1 MPELPG
7 ASEPD
12 HGATDE
18 AWASIVENFGER
30 AHLTDADVAS
40 EPISLI
46 APQPQPITPLAPVP
60 PAMPMMEA
68 DDHYIPP
75 EAPRV
80 GLADGPRGAAWL
92 GLIGAPTLFVLALL
106 TGIAIPQWLTL
117 FAVVAFLVSLGYL
130 FATMRG
136 SADDDPWDD
145 GSRV

>member
-1 MPELPG
+1 MPEVPG
-7 ASEPD
+7 PSDPD
-12 HGATDE
+12 RGATDE

-30 AHLTDADVAS
+30 AHLTEADVS
-40 EPISLI
+40 PEPIDLI
-46 APQPQPITPLAPVP
+46 APQVQPPASIESADPILATDDHFVP
-60 PAMPMMEA
+60 PEV
-68 DDHYIPP
+68 
-75 EAPRV
+75 PRV

-130 FATMRG
+130 FATMGG
-136 SADDDPWDD
+136 SHDDDPWDD